1 MTVFLSTLNQMAFLL
16 LLIGIG
22 YLLAKLRAV
31 PENTATALSK
41 LENNVFIPAL
51 VLSTFLENCTVEK
64 LGQAWQYLLGGFI
77 AAVICV
83 VLATTAARFCSRDGY
98 IRKIYTY
105 GLAFSNFGFMGNA
118 VVKALFPEIFMEY
131 LIFTLPFWLL
141 IYLYGV
147 PALLIPPEGD
157 TKGWKARL
165 KPLLN
170 PMFLAMAAGIVL
182 GLLSPELPAFLTKAA
197 ETLGGCM
204 SPVAMLL
211 TGITI
216 AGFDLK
222 ATFRSRSIYAVCF
235 LRLVALPLL
244 FLAAAAAAKLPRS
257 LAVCIVAAQAMP
269 LGLNTIVIPS
279 AYGRDTSTAA
289 GMALISHLL
298 SGVTIPAVFLLFEK
312 IIA

>member
-1 MTVFLSTLNQMAFLL
+1 MTVFLSTLSQMVFLL

-22 YLLAKLRAV
+22 WLLAKLRAV
-31 PENTATALSK
+31 PEGTATALSR

-51 VLSTFLENCTVEK
+51 VLGTFLENCTPEK
-64 LGQAWQYLLGGFI
+64 LSGSWQYLLGGLAV
-77 AAVICV
+77 AAIS
-83 VLATTAARFCSRDGY
+83 VLLALSAARFCSRDGY
-98 IRKIYTY
+98 IRKICTY

-118 VVKALFPEIFMEY
+118 VVQALFPDIFLEY
-131 LIFTLPFWLL
+131 LIFTLPFWVL

-147 PALLIPPEGD
+147 PVLLIPSDGSR
-157 TKGWKARL
+157 GIRSRL
-165 KPLLN
+165 RSFCN

-182 GLLSPELPAFLTKAA
+182 GLLSPRLPAFLTGAIG
-197 ETLGGCM
+197 TLGSCM

-216 AGFDLK
+216 AGIDLK
-222 ATFRSRSIYAVCF
+222 ATLKNLSIYAVSF
-235 LRLVALPLL
+235 LRLLALPLL
-244 FLAAAAAAKLPRS
+244 FLAAAAVLKLPRG

-298 SGVTIPAVFLLFEK
+298 SGVTIPAVFALFEK
-312 IIA
+312 VIG